1 MQNELLSIGKM
12 AEINN
17 LTVATL
23 RLYDELGLLHP
34 RRKDPQSG
42 YRYYDM
48 DKVVRAALT
57 MVEEQL

>member
-48 DKVVRAALT
+48 AQNAR
-57 MVEEQL
+57 

>member
-23 RLYDELGLLHP
+23 RFMMNSDCCTRGAKT
-34 RRKDPQSG
+34 RKADIVIMIWLKM
-42 YRYYDM
+42 R
-48 DKVVRAALT
+48 VWT
-57 MVEEQL
+57 